1 MSTKDPAG
9 SRVFREG
16 FGKSHP
22 GRLAFF
28 VGSLYSEHPMDDP
41 TGTHLSPSAYS
52 SSSAFSSSHISMD
65 SLIANISSRTSGI
78 SSRTAALVLG
88 KS

>member
-41 TGTHLSPSAYS
+41 TGTHLSPSAVTCEVLSPS
-52 SSSAFSSSHISMD
+52 SLHRPHTTLLVRP
-65 SLIANISSRTSGI
+65 SLLLRS
-78 SSRTAALVLG
+78 
-88 KS
+88 